1 MIALSTQGLGNKL
14 PMYSYLDGEKPKKFP
29 LFCEKGYAQG
39 TKHLGT
45 EVGDCAQG
53 TVLCSNAQRS
63 RPRVLRPRHDEPS
76 PGDPL
81 GIMPVLYIIINKEEI
96 RPKGGAV

>member
-1 MIALSTQGLGNKL
+1 MTLRTGDGSLCYAHNEPSPDAPLGLVH
-14 PMYSYLDGEKPKKFP
+14 
-29 LFCEKGYAQG
+29 
-39 TKHLGT
+39 T
-45 EVGDCAQG
+45 
-53 TVLCSNAQRS
+53 
-63 RPRVLRPRHDEPS
+63 EPS